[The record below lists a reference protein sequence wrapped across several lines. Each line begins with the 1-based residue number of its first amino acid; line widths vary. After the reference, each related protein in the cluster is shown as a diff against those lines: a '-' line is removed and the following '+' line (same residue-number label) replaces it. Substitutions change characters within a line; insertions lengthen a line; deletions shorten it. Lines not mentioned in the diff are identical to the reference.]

1 VPERVT
7 LRDVAEVAA
16 VSPKTVSRVV
26 NGDAHVTPST
36 RARVQQ
42 VITDLGFQPN
52 LVARS
57 LRVGRADVVGVVVE
71 SLADPFFARLVSAV
85 EQAAHQRGLAVMVS
99 SVGDV
104 PQRESLIVQSLLV
117 RQVTGLIVAPVAE
130 SHAYLAGTQQ
140 RTPIVFVDRL
150 PEGIDSD
157 AVLVDDLAAGES
169 ATRHLLDHG
178 HRRIAFL
185 GGESRNP
192 TTQLRLSG
200 YHRALAAYGLPE
212 DASLVAVGSGSAR
225 EAREAAERLLAAP
238 QAPTAIFSSNMR
250 CSLGL
255 VPLLH
260 SSGRTDVAVV
270 SFDDFP
276 MADALVP
283 AITVMDHDPEV
294 IGRAAAERLF
304 DRLADL
310 DAPAETVVV
319 PVRLVPRGSGELRPP
334 GPAPLGPVRQTSGPP
349 SWHGGE
355 AEVGRPP
362 GAQAQQER
370 DRERGM
376 ERHGA
381 RRSGRRASAMTSP
394 HGREDAR

>member
-7 LRDVAEVAA
+7 LRDVAEIAA

-42 VITDLGFQPN
+42 AITDLGFQPN

-57 LRVGRADVVGVVVE
+57 LRVGRADVIGLVVE
-71 SLADPFFARLVSAV
+71 SLADPFFARLTSAV
-85 EQAAHQRGLAVMVS
+85 EQAAHERGLAVMVS
-99 SVGDV
+99 SVGNRA
-104 PQRESLIVQSLLV
+104 PEREAVVVESLLV
-117 RQVTGLIVAPVAE
+117 RQVAGLIVAPMAQ
-130 SHAYLAGTQQ
+130 SHTYLAGARQ

-150 PEGIDSD
+150 PEGISSD
-157 AVLVDDLAAGES
+157 AVLVDDLAAGAT

-178 HRRIAFL
+178 HRRVAFL
-185 GGESRNP
+185 GSELRNP
-192 TTQLRLSG
+192 TTRLRLAG
-200 YHRALAAYGLPE
+200 YRRALAERGLTGDE
-212 DASLVAVGSGSAR
+212 SLVAVGAGSAR
-225 EAREAAERLLAAP
+225 EAGEAAERLLAGRRP
-238 QAPTAIFSSNMR
+238 PTAIFSSNMR

-276 MADALVP
+276 MADSLVP
-283 AITVMDHDPEV
+283 AVTVIDHDPDV

-304 DRLADL
+304 RRLEDL

-334 GPAPLGPVRQTSGPP
+334 G
-349 SWHGGE
+349 GGS
-355 AEVGRPP
+355 
-362 GAQAQQER
+362 AQDVLQDVLLER
-370 DRERGM
+370 DREQDM
-376 ERHGA
+376 EQDREHERVEG
-381 RRSGRRASAMTSP
+381 GRRP
-394 HGREDAR
+394 